1 MTEQRLRIAI
11 AALSALGAAIAAYLT
26 YTKLT
31 DSTIACATGGC
42 ETVAQSSYSE
52 IAGVPVAALGLAAYA
67 ALFASAFFRSEL
79 AKIGA
84 AALALAG
91 AIYALYLVY
100 VQAVVLDAFCQWCL
114 ASDAIL
120 LVLVGLTLARA
131 GMIGPWATGSLS
143 RSRS

>member
-1 MTEQRLRIAI
+1 VNEQRLRIAI

-52 IAGVPVAALGLAAYA
+52 IAGIPVASFGLLAYV
-67 ALFASAFFRSEL
+67 ALFLSTFFTAEVVRV
-79 AKIGA
+79 GA
-84 AALALAG
+84 AALALGG

-100 VQAVVLDAFCQWCL
+100 VQAAVLDAFCQWCL
-114 ASDAIL
+114 VSDAIL
-120 LVLVGLTLARA
+120 LVLVLLTCARA
-131 GMIGPWATGSLS
+131 GIVGPLRREASAAPPA
-143 RSRS
+143 